1 MNASLRMAV
10 LLVSVVGLSA
20 CAGMQSKTAQV
31 PDQKAPSIMD
41 DDEAYIAYV
50 ERVARRRG
58 IEVVWVNTP
67 RKTAEQVAE
76 ESGQPK

>member
-10 LLVSVVGLSA
+10 LVSVVGLSA
-20 CAGMQSKTAQV
+20 CAGMQSKTAYV
-31 PDQKAPSIMD
+31 PEPKAPSIMD

-67 RKTAEQVAE
+67 RKTADQVAQA
-76 ESGQPK
+76 SSQPK

>member
-10 LLVSVVGLSA
+10 LVSVVGLAA
-20 CAGMQSKTAQV
+20 CAGMQSKTAYV
-31 PDQKAPSIMD
+31 PEPKAPSIMD

-67 RKTAEQVAE
+67 RKTADQVAQ

>member
-10 LLVSVVGLSA
+10 LVSVVGLAA
-20 CAGMQSKTAQV
+20 CAGMQSKTPYV
-31 PDQKAPSIMD
+31 PEPQAPSIMD

>member
-10 LLVSVVGLSA
+10 LLSVVGLSA
-20 CAGMQSKTAQV
+20 CAGMESKTTYV
-31 PDQKAPSIMD
+31 PEPKAPSIMD
-41 DDEAYIAYV
+41 ADEEYMAYV

-58 IEVVWVNTP
+58 LEVVLVNLP
-67 RKTAEQVAE
+67 RKTPDQIAQ

>member
-10 LLVSVVGLSA
+10 LVSVVGLAA
-20 CAGMQSKTAQV
+20 CAGMQSKTAYV
-31 PDQKAPSIMD
+31 PEPKTPSIMD

-67 RKTAEQVAE
+67 RKTAEQVAQ